1 MSKSK
6 KVIGIDLGTGFSAVS
21 VIEGGK
27 PQVIAN
33 SEGNR
38 TTPSVVM
45 IKNGER
51 KIGSSAKRQ
60 LVMNPKNTVSFIK
73 RFMGVPYNDKDAQ
86 ETLKHITYDVINE
99 NEKPRVK
106 IENRTFSPE
115 EISSYI
121 LTAMKKIADDYYG
134 ESVTDAVIT
143 CPAWY
148 ANAQRESVKIAGEL
162 AGLNVLR
169 VINEPTAAI
178 LSSNIDTKEDKL
190 VLVADIGAGTSDFSL
205 CDISNTDGDQV
216 IEVLASFGD
225 VFLGGQDYDNAIVDY
240 LAEEFM
246 KDHDNC
252 DLRKDPMAY
261 SRLVEA
267 AEKAKCELSS
277 MSQTEINLP
286 YITVIDNVPQMFITT
301 LTKAKFEQLTEGLTQ
316 RIVNC
321 AKECLKKAN
330 KETSDINTI
339 LLVGGSTRIPSI
351 QNALENEL
359 HIKLDKSAN
368 PDEAVAL
375 GAAIQ
380 ANIIVGGTG
389 AQNVLL
395 LDVTPITLGIET
407 MGGVMT
413 KLVEAN
419 TTIPTSKTQIFST
432 AADNQP
438 SVDIVVLQGE
448 RPMAMDNKVIGRF
461 GLDGI
466 APAPRGVPQIEVT
479 FEIDAN
485 GIVNVKAKD
494 KGTGKE
500 QEITIRDSN
509 NLSQEEIDRIKA
521 EAEKF
526 AEEDKKKAEEIEK
539 INMAESFNFSVKKM
553 IDDEKLKEFITED
566 DKKKLLEKLEKHEES
581 IKNRNI
587 QDIESIQ
594 KEIEEIWNPIV
605 TKMYQSQ
612 QQASNTGGNPFANMG
627 GDNPFANMNFADG
640 MNNMYDSQKNSKKDN
655 DPEEV
660 PFEEVK

>member
-1 MSKSK
+1 MSN

-33 SEGNR
+33 NEGNR

-45 IKNGER
+45 IKDGER

-73 RFMGVPYNDKDAQ
+73 RFMGVPYTDKDAQ
-86 ETLKHITYDVINE
+86 ETLKHVTYDVVDDNG
-99 NEKPRVK
+99 KPRVE
-106 IENRTFSPE
+106 IEGRKYSPE

-121 LTAMKKIADDYYG
+121 LGSMKKIADDYYG
-134 ESVTDAVIT
+134 EPVTDAVIT

-148 ANAQRESVKIAGEL
+148 ANAQREAVKMAGEL

-190 VLVADIGAGTSDFSL
+190 VLVADSGCGTSDMSL
-205 CDISNTDGDQV
+205 CDISSTDGDCV
-216 IEVLASFGD
+216 IEVLASYGD

-246 KDHDNC
+246 KDHDNF

-267 AEKAKCELSS
+267 AEKAKCELST
-277 MSQTEINLP
+277 MTQTEINLP
-286 YITVIDNVPQMFITT
+286 YITIIDNIPQMLIQT
-301 LTKAKFEQLTEGLTQ
+301 LTRAKFEQLTEHLTQ
-316 RIVNC
+316 RIVDC
-321 AKECLKKAN
+321 AKECLKKAG
-330 KETSDINTI
+330 KEAKDVDTI
-339 LLVGGSTRIPSI
+339 LLIGGSTRIPAV
-351 QNALENEL
+351 QNALENQL
-359 HIKLDKSAN
+359 GIKLDKSAN

-380 ANIIVGGTG
+380 ANIIVGGDG

-419 TTIPTSKTQIFST
+419 TTIPTSKTQVFST

-448 RPMAMDNKVIGRF
+448 RPMAADNKIIGRF
-461 GLDGI
+461 MLDGI
-466 APAPRGVPQIEVT
+466 PPAPRGIPQIEVT

-500 QEITIRDSN
+500 QQITIKNSN
-509 NLSQEEIDRIKA
+509 NLSKEEIEKIKA

-526 AEEDKKKAEEIEK
+526 AEEDKKKAAEIEK
-539 INMAESFNFSVKKM
+539 INEAESFNFSVKKM
-553 IDDEKLKEFITED
+553 LDDKNFKEFISED
-566 DKKKLLEKLEKHEES
+566 EKEKLNEKLEKHENA
-581 IKNRNI
+581 IKSRNL
-587 QDIESIQ
+587 QDIESTQ
-594 KEIEEIWNPIV
+594 KEVEEIWMPIAK
-605 TKMYQSQ
+605 KMYQSQ
-612 QQASNTGGNPFANMG
+612 PQGNTAAHDNPFANMG
-627 GDNPFANMNFADG
+627 GDNPFKDINFADG
-640 MNNMYDSQKNSKKDN
+640 MNNVYDSQKKSESKN
-655 DPEEV
+655 NGPEEV
-660 PFEEVK
+660 PYEEVK

>member
-1 MSKSK
+1 MSN

-27 PQVIAN
+27 AQVIAN
-33 SEGNR
+33 NEGNR

-45 IKNGER
+45 IKDGER

-73 RFMGVPYNDKDAQ
+73 RFMGVPYTDKDAQ
-86 ETLKHITYDVINE
+86 ETLKHVTYNVIND
-99 NEKPRVK
+99 NGKPRVE
-106 IENRTFSPE
+106 IEGRKFSPE

-121 LTAMKKIADDYYG
+121 LGAMKKIADDYYG
-134 ESVTDAVIT
+134 EPVTDAVIT

-148 ANAQRESVKIAGEL
+148 ANAQREAVKMAGEL

-190 VLVADIGAGTSDFSL
+190 VLVADSGCGTSDMSL
-205 CDISNTDGDQV
+205 CDISSTDGDCV
-216 IEVLASFGD
+216 IEVLASYGD

-246 KDHDNC
+246 KDHDNF

-267 AEKAKCELSS
+267 AEKAKCELST
-277 MSQTEINLP
+277 MTQTEINLP
-286 YITVIDNVPQMFITT
+286 YITIIDNIPQMLIQT
-301 LTKAKFEQLTEGLTQ
+301 LTRAKFEQLTEHLTQ
-316 RIVNC
+316 RIVDC
-321 AKECLKKAN
+321 AKECLKKAG
-330 KETSDINTI
+330 KETKDVDTI
-339 LLVGGSTRIPSI
+339 LLIGGSTRIPAV
-351 QNALENEL
+351 QNALENQL
-359 HIKLDKSAN
+359 GIKLDKSAN

-380 ANIIVGGTG
+380 ANIIVGGDG

-419 TTIPTSKTQIFST
+419 TTIPTSKTQVFST

-448 RPMAMDNKVIGRF
+448 RPMAADNKIIGRF
-461 GLDGI
+461 MLDGI
-466 APAPRGVPQIEVT
+466 PPAPRGIPQIEVT

-500 QEITIRDSN
+500 QQITIKDSN
-509 NLSQEEIDRIKA
+509 NLSKEEIEKIKT

-526 AEEDKKKAEEIEK
+526 AEEDKKKAAEIEK
-539 INMAESFNFSVKKM
+539 INEAESFNFSVKKM
-553 IDDEKLKEFITED
+553 LDDKNFKEFMSEDEKE
-566 DKKKLLEKLEKHEES
+566 KLNEKLEKHENA
-581 IKNRNI
+581 IKSRNL
-587 QDIESIQ
+587 QDIESAQ
-594 KEIEEIWNPIV
+594 KEVEEIWMPIAK
-605 TKMYQSQ
+605 KMYQSQ
-612 QQASNTGGNPFANMG
+612 PQGNTATHDNPFANMG
-627 GDNPFANMNFADG
+627 GDNPFKDFNFADG
-640 MNNMYDSQKNSKKDN
+640 MNNMYDSQKKSESKN
-655 DPEEV
+655 NGPEEV
-660 PFEEVK
+660 PYEEVK